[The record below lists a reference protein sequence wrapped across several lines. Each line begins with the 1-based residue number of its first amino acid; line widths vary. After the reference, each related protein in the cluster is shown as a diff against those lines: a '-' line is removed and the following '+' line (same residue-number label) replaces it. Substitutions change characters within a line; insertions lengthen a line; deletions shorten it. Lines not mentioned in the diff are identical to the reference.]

1 MKTITKLGLIG
12 AAAAYALAFVLPAS
26 AAPLTCPDGG
36 DRTVT
41 IDGDGTYSCGPSGDT
56 TDQPEGQYFSDAG
69 YTLLEKINDG
79 DGVDGGDYIILI
91 TGLGGTSG
99 TFELA
104 PGITGGVLVFKFGS
118 GNISPDWISFYFDG
132 LTSGTWSVDP
142 AQQALSHVTLYG
154 EYDTPRDVPE
164 PTTLALMGLG
174 LVAVGYRM
182 RRRQVA

>member
-12 AAAAYALAFVLPAS
+12 AAAAYALAFALPAS
-26 AAPLTCPDGG
+26 AAALTCPVGEA
-36 DRTVT
+36 RQVT
-41 IDGDGTYSCGPSGDT
+41 LDGDGTYSCGPFGAT
-56 TDQPEGQYFSDAG
+56 NDQPEGQYFGDLG
-69 YTLLEKINDG
+69 YTELDKINDG
-79 DGVDGGDYIILI
+79 DAVIVGDYITLI

-99 TFELA
+99 TIELA
-104 PGITGGVLVFKFGS
+104 PGITDGVLVFKFGS
-118 GNISPDWISFYFDG
+118 GDVSPDWISFYFAG
-132 LTSGTWSVDP
+132 LTSATWSVNLP
-142 AQQALSHVTLYG
+142 QGLSHVTLYG